1 MKMYLIVAA
10 GGAFGA
16 MARYGTVVAVGR
28 FTGLGFPWGTITVNL
43 VGSLVLGLLI
53 GGLAHGLHL
62 SQEAR
67 ALVVV
72 GFLGAF
78 TTFST
83 FSLDTVILIQRGEWT
98 PALGYVL
105 GSVFAG
111 IALFFLGL
119 RAWRLF
125 A

>member
-111 IALFFLGL
+111 IALFFIGL

>member
-16 MARYGTVVAVGR
+16 MARYGTVIAVNR
-28 FTGLGFPWGTITVNL
+28 FTGLGFPWGTVTVNL

-83 FSLDTVILIQRGEWT
+83 FSLDTVILIERGEWS

-105 GSVFAG
+105 GS
-111 IALFFLGL
+111 IPRALSGS
-119 RAWRLF
+119 RYRGRMSRMW
-125 A
+125 

>member
-43 VGSLVLGLLI
+43 VGSLFLGLLI